1 MELTLDIAQAMV
13 AQALDTAKTDF
24 NRPVCVSVCDTAGFL
39 MAFSRIE
46 GGHMRSIDICQAKAY
61 TAARMG
67 VDTDTFLT
75 RLQREQLS
83 ISYFCDPKMTALPG
97 GVTLRDG
104 EGKVLGGIGVAG
116 LSAEDDA
123 AVARLAATLLGGEKS

>member
-1 MELTLDIAQAMV
+1 MELDLDIAQAMI
-13 AQALDTAKTDF
+13 AKALDTAKTEF
-24 NRPVCVSVCDTAGFL
+24 NRSICVSVCDTAGFL
-39 MAFSRIE
+39 IAFSRIE

-67 VDTDTFLT
+67 VDTDALLS

-83 ISYFCDPKMTALPG
+83 LSYFCDSKMTALPG
-97 GVTLRDG
+97 GVTLKDN

-123 AVARLAATLLGGEKS
+123 AVARMAAKLLGGE